1 MTKDS
6 QRFLLF
12 LWSQLVA
19 LLRWLVA
26 RWPRKSLA
34 ASPEKPSVQAA
45 SEASPK
51 SDLLTED
58 AAVSSAPQ
66 DWIAKSYN
74 AALDERR
81 NDELKKDALVLA
93 TADLKAAFA
102 ALMLTKEIPLPVIVN
117 YRFKWKRIHRLNRD
131 IARNPAPSDLRLSRF
146 RVRRC
151 QPKAELLT
159 LWKANS

>member
-1 MTKDS
+1 
-6 QRFLLF
+6 
-12 LWSQLVA
+12 
-19 LLRWLVA
+19 
-26 RWPRKSLA
+26 
-34 ASPEKPSVQAA
+34 
-45 SEASPK
+45 
-51 SDLLTED
+51 LTED

-117 YRFKWKRIHRLNRD
+117 YRFKMSEPSVAEAYRLAMNDPRFMSEYKERHGFSGLAHCCLPD
-131 IARNPAPSDLRLSRF
+131 VGLLSRES
-146 RVRRC
+146 RC
-151 QPKAELLT
+151 PGHAGRTDERIATEGLAFLGHVTNLSEGERFQ
-159 LWKANS
+159 